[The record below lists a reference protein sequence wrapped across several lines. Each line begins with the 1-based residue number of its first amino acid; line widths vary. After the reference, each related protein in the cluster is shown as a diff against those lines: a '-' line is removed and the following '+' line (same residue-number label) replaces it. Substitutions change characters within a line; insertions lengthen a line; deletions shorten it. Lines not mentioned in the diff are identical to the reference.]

1 MIFLC
6 IHMQQINS
14 YPFINPQ
21 TFSVLKKNTGG
32 NKSLLTELYQS
43 FIDDSNELIAEIENA
58 ILQKQ
63 FDEYYSAV
71 HTLKGLSGTIGCT
84 RMFEVLKLM
93 DTLNKNDNFSDSIAH
108 LPQLKTVFSDTT
120 QVIKQ
125 DVFND

>member
-1 MIFLC
+1 
-6 IHMQQINS
+6 MQQINS